1 MNKKMKY
8 TGFTLIELMITIA
21 LVAIL
26 LALGVPYFRETITS
40 NKVVAETNNLMASF
54 NLARANAARLNQ
66 PVTVC
71 KSADGTACTTAGN
84 WEDGWI
90 LFNDLDMDGV
100 VDVGDGDEVLQV
112 NSLLPTGY
120 TLRSTAQFSN
130 RVTFLPQGVVRGAAT
145 LDDNSSFRI
154 CSPDAS
160 SEEDDAKARQVF
172 INITGRTRSQK
183 GLDAGI
189 DCP

>member
-26 LALGVPYFRETITS
+26 LALGAPYFRETITS
-40 NKVVAETNNLMASF
+40 NKVVTEANNLMASF

-71 KSADGTACTTAGN
+71 KSADGAACTTAGN

-100 VDVGDGDEVLQV
+100 VDAGEEVLQV
-112 NSLLPTGY
+112 TSLLPTGY

-130 RVTFLPQGVVRGAAT
+130 RVTFLPQGVARGTGT

-154 CSPDAS
+154 CPPDAS
-160 SEEDDAKARQVF
+160 DEDDDAKARQIF

-183 GLDAGI
+183 GLDTGI